1 MGVEVIVGKVL
12 HEDKSVIEFQIVPDE
27 FAEVGGTAKLFQL
40 VNVSSE
46 GAYLHAQHENIPEIE
61 FQMDQLLYLGPLY
74 GGWSHDPA
82 HQLEL
87 VRDNVLQ
94 QNGSYSYWTQSMKA
108 GISIL
113 RSPKWTTTNKNSCK
127 HKIKLQK
134 IFIFLGYS
142 ILGAFNQSH
151 SENL

>member
-12 HEDKSVIEFQIVPDE
+12 HEDKSVILPLKLAKYEYDNKKKVKNSQVIAEMIRDAMEEFQIIPDE

-87 VRDNVLQ
+87 VRGAVLV
-94 QNGSYSYWTQSMKA
+94 QNGSYCCWTESMKA

-113 RSPKWTTTNKNSCK
+113 RSPK
-127 HKIKLQK
+127 
-134 IFIFLGYS
+134 
-142 ILGAFNQSH
+142 
-151 SENL
+151 